1 MKKTFN
7 IGCLAT
13 LALLFQ
19 PYIALTETKTQET
32 ASQQLEPIVVKGEQ
46 VVQRADLAPDSPT
59 NLYRVEASA
68 RFGTEVFTETDIKN
82 IHPRDV
88 IDLID
93 KATGIN
99 STYQGRRSPFG
110 FEERGGG
117 TFTYIIDGAVLPPSS
132 NRILYK
138 FPVAAIEEMQIVR
151 GSTSLS
157 LGPSIPIGASNSGSG
172 LNTGFIIIRTKQP
185 KKMEAVMTASMA
197 KATGGQPWETNESIY
212 FGSPLKGDSQVSG
225 YVGGLAAK
233 MDRPSLDTWFDGR
246 SSENGMGNG
255 GFAVGKLNVNMMA
268 YRDSGTNEMQRGIS
282 TTGVLAPDKWYYDPL
297 VTTIYSSDMAMQWTS
312 NQTTLF
318 NLFKT
323 MYSQTEH
330 NESFASKTSSL
341 REYDEDTSGFGLRH
355 NARFGNT
362 LVQVCGQMSN
372 STGFGPNL
380 STPYN
385 KYDTTIEGWS
395 ASVEQ
400 KFLDDN
406 LIFDGGYR
414 QDTKHI
420 DNSSISAAKNSANN
434 DVDSPPA
441 DIYALG
447 GRWKFLENYALNG
460 RYFKGDQGTSGDFDM
475 RAQGG
480 KELHAEK
487 QDRIEIGVEAE
498 FTPYFKPMLTW
509 FSIDGKNV
517 KTATDVTYIS
527 NGATY
532 YYYTEA
538 DESRDGLELVIKG
551 DIGKNTNY
559 KLSWTHLLESDS
571 TSNGFTTG
579 NIGVSKPEN
588 LYAIILGHQLE
599 PYRFNFSLKSV
610 DEWMDS
616 SSPLGVVRTAGIAGY
631 TRYDANVQRDFK
643 LNNTLLTATLFG
655 YNLSDENY
663 STRYVTGYY
672 PDRGR
677 TIGVEISLGF

>member
-1 MKKTFN
+1 
-7 IGCLAT
+7 
-13 LALLFQ
+13 
-19 PYIALTETKTQET
+19 
-32 ASQQLEPIVVKGEQ
+32 
-46 VVQRADLAPDSPT
+46 
-59 NLYRVEASA
+59 
-68 RFGTEVFTETDIKN
+68 
-82 IHPRDV
+82 
-88 IDLID
+88 
-93 KATGIN
+93 
-99 STYQGRRSPFG
+99 
-110 FEERGGG
+110 
-117 TFTYIIDGAVLPPSS
+117 
-132 NRILYK
+132 
-138 FPVAAIEEMQIVR
+138 
-151 GSTSLS
+151 
-157 LGPSIPIGASNSGSG
+157 
-172 LNTGFIIIRTKQP
+172 
-185 KKMEAVMTASMA
+185 
-197 KATGGQPWETNESIY
+197 
-212 FGSPLKGDSQVSG
+212 
-225 YVGGLAAK
+225 
-233 MDRPSLDTWFDGR
+233 
-246 SSENGMGNG
+246 
-255 GFAVGKLNVNMMA
+255 
-268 YRDSGTNEMQRGIS
+268 
-282 TTGVLAPDKWYYDPL
+282 
-297 VTTIYSSDMAMQWTS
+297 
-312 NQTTLF
+312 
-318 NLFKT
+318 
-323 MYSQTEH
+323 
-330 NESFASKTSSL
+330 
-341 REYDEDTSGFGLRH
+341 
-355 NARFGNT
+355 
-362 LVQVCGQMSN
+362 
-372 STGFGPNL
+372 
-380 STPYN
+380 
-385 KYDTTIEGWS
+385 
-395 ASVEQ
+395 VEQ

>member
-297 VTTIYSSDMAMQWTS
+297 VTTIYRQRSSTCLKPCTHKRNIMRA
-312 NQTTLF
+312 LP
-318 NLFKT
+318 
-323 MYSQTEH
+323 
-330 NESFASKTSSL
+330 
-341 REYDEDTSGFGLRH
+341 
-355 NARFGNT
+355 AR
-362 LVQVCGQMSN
+362 LQVCG
-372 STGFGPNL
+372 STMRIPAVLGCAI
-380 STPYN
+380 TPALATPLFRFA
-385 KYDTTIEGWS
+385 DRCPTVLD
-395 ASVEQ
+395 SV
-400 KFLDDN
+400 L
-406 LIFDGGYR
+406 
-414 QDTKHI
+414 
-420 DNSSISAAKNSANN
+420 ISALRTTNMT
-434 DVDSPPA
+434 PPSKA
-441 DIYALG
+441 GLP
-447 GRWKFLENYALNG
+447 RWNKSFW
-460 RYFKGDQGTSGDFDM
+460 M
-475 RAQGG
+475 
-480 KELHAEK
+480 
-487 QDRIEIGVEAE
+487 
-498 FTPYFKPMLTW
+498 
-509 FSIDGKNV
+509 
-517 KTATDVTYIS
+517 
-527 NGATY
+527 
-532 YYYTEA
+532 
-538 DESRDGLELVIKG
+538 
-551 DIGKNTNY
+551 
-559 KLSWTHLLESDS
+559 
-571 TSNGFTTG
+571 TT
-579 NIGVSKPEN
+579 
-588 LYAIILGHQLE
+588 
-599 PYRFNFSLKSV
+599 
-610 DEWMDS
+610 
-616 SSPLGVVRTAGIAGY
+616 
-631 TRYDANVQRDFK
+631 
-643 LNNTLLTATLFG
+643 
-655 YNLSDENY
+655 
-663 STRYVTGYY
+663 
-672 PDRGR
+672 
-677 TIGVEISLGF
+677 